1 MRTILIALMLAVASA
16 AAAAQT
22 AEGPADRPGLLS
34 RWVEEITDGRLER
47 REAAV
52 EEREAA
58 LEDRQAGLEERE
70 AAVQKREEA
79 VRQQE
84 ETNRRRTRGL
94 RYQADALRGAEE
106 TRTAEFQEQTD
117 VLTAEFQEQA
127 DALREREAQLEE
139 DVTNALLEAEQ
150 VLERSSGIA
159 WAAVILGGGVGFWS
173 LWRLQPSTVARLNQR
188 RRAAEQGL
196 ASMQASE
203 TRLRHRSERKQGL

>member
-84 ETNRRRTRGL
+84 ETNRRRTRAL

-117 VLTAEFQEQA
+117 ALTAEFQEQFQEQA

-150 VLERSSGIA
+150 VRERSSGIA
-159 WAAVILGGGVGFWS
+159 WAAVILGCGVGFWS

-188 RRAAEQGL
+188 RRAAD
-196 ASMQASE
+196 
-203 TRLRHRSERKQGL
+203 RSERKQGL